1 MEKTWDVVPAWVTVI
16 SIVVLVYYQ
25 EFTRECP
32 RRFLR
37 KIKDFWGIHMK
48 TNLTECNIFKV
59 ADLLHTCVRL
69 LLNIGKQQVL
79 DTPDLILPFFHFIRE
94 ILQNS
99 FIK

>member
-16 SIVVLVYYQ
+16 SIVFLFIIKNLPENALVGFC
-25 EFTRECP
+25 E
-32 RRFLR
+32 
-37 KIKDFWGIHMK
+37 KSKDFWGIHMK